1 MTLELERFLS
11 LFDGLVVSSNAWMTR
26 TPAKKL
32 DWVPF
37 DNPNMKFGDRIST
50 ITMRSVYIHTTV
62 GEHLWAKKLKD
73 CDDGAMLKFDPADVR
88 SLTEKLNAS
97 KDLVGDAMKLH
108 ADNMALFRGYGE
120 NQLARKIRWSGREWT
135 VMGFLWA
142 IYSHRSYHL
151 GNIDIFM
158 READEEAPDFFSNF
172 REVMA

>member
-1 MTLELERFLS
+1 MSQEFDRFLA
-11 LFDGLVVSSNAWMTR
+11 LFDALVASSNDWMTK

-62 GEHLWAKKLKD
+62 GEHLWAKALKD
-73 CDDGAMLKFDPADVR
+73 CADGALVKFDSADVAA
-88 SLTEKLNAS
+88 LTKELNAS
-97 KDLVGDAMKLH
+97 TDLIGDAMKLH
-108 ADNMALFRGYGE
+108 ADNMALFRSYGDD
-120 NQLARKIRWSGREWT
+120 QLDRNITWSGRRWT

-158 READEEAPDFFSNF
+158 READEPAPDFFSNF